1 MFRRKQIFSV
11 VCLATGF
18 FACSSA
24 IVQRSNAIEPNLLT
38 APVESWPGWRGPNR
52 DATTAQR
59 EWPKNL
65 QSEHFQKQWN
75 VSLDRGYSGPIV
87 LEQTVVVTETQ
98 KSKVERVIALDRS
111 TGKSIW
117 TSEWEGAMS
126 VPFFAASNGSWI
138 RSTPITDGSKIY
150 IGGMRD
156 FFVCLDARTGDK
168 IFDVDFTKRFGTEL
182 PGFGQVCSPLLD
194 SGRVYIQS
202 GGGLLCLDATT
213 GETIWRSLVES
224 DAMYGSAF
232 SSPIIATLQG
242 VRQLVVQTRKAL
254 CGIELATGKTL
265 WSQNVEAFRGMN
277 ILTPTVWNDCLFV
290 SSYGGKTQLFAPKLD
305 SSGAWTVSEK
315 WNNKAEAY
323 MSSPV
328 VIGNFLYA
336 HLKNQRA
343 ACFNL
348 NTGEETW
355 RTRPFGKYWSMIT
368 NGKQILALDET
379 GKLLLMNAN
388 PEKFD
393 LVDTREVSDQECW
406 AHIALAGNQVFIRDL
421 TGISLWSW
429 Q

>member
-1 MFRRKQIFSV
+1 
-11 VCLATGF
+11 
-18 FACSSA
+18 
-24 IVQRSNAIEPNLLT
+24 
-38 APVESWPGWRGPNR
+38 
-52 DATTAQR
+52 
-59 EWPKNL
+59 
-65 QSEHFQKQWN
+65 
-75 VSLDRGYSGPIV
+75 LDKSYSGPIIV
-87 LEQTVVVTETQ
+87 GQTIVVTE
-98 KSKVERVIALDRS
+98 SKNSKTERVIALDRS

-117 TSEWEGAMS
+117 TTEWEGAMT

-138 RSTPITDGSKIY
+138 RSTPMTDGSKIY

-156 FFVCLDARTGDK
+156 FFVCLNAQNGEK
-168 IFDVDFTKRFGTEL
+168 VFEVDFAKRFSTEL

-194 SGRVYIQS
+194 NGRIYIQS
-202 GGGLLCLDATT
+202 GGGLLCLDANN
-213 GETIWRSLVES
+213 GETIWRSLVET

-254 CGIELATGKTL
+254 CGVELATGETL

-277 ILTPTVWNDCLFV
+277 ILTPTVWDNSLFV

-305 SSGAWTVSEK
+305 SDGKWSVSER
-315 WNNKAEAY
+315 WSNKAEAY

-328 VIGNFLYA
+328 VIGDFLYA
-336 HLKNQRA
+336 HLKNQRV

-348 NTGEETW
+348 KTGEETW
-355 RTRPFGKYWSMIT
+355 RTRPYGKYWSMIT

-379 GKLLLMNAN
+379 GKLFLINAN

-393 LVDTREVSDQECW
+393 LVDTTEVSDQECW
-406 AHIALAGNQVFIRDL
+406 AHIALAGNQVLIRDL
-421 TGISLWSW
+421 TGMSLWSW

>member
-1 MFRRKQIFSV
+1 MLQRTRLRLDACCIVALLSSFLTI
-11 VCLATGF
+11 ATE
-18 FACSSA
+18 A
-24 IVQRSNAIEPNLLT
+24 NATEPNLL
-38 APVESWPGWRGPNR
+38 AASVESWPGWRGPNR

-59 EWPKNL
+59 QWPQSL
-65 QSEHFQKQWN
+65 QSEHFQKQWR
-75 VSLDRGYSGPIV
+75 VPLDRGYSGPIIV
-87 LEQTVVVTETQ
+87 DQNVIVTET
-98 KSKVERVIALDRS
+98 KDSKMERVIALDRA

-117 TSEWEGAMS
+117 TSEWEGSMT

-150 IGGMRD
+150 VGGMRD
-156 FFVCLDARTGDK
+156 FFVCLDARSGEK
-168 IFDVDFTKRFGTEL
+168 IFDIDFTKRFGTEL

-194 SGRVYIQS
+194 GDRIYIQS
-202 GGGLLCLDATT
+202 GGGLLCLNASS

-242 VRQLVVQTRKAL
+242 VRQLIVQTRKAL
-254 CGIELATGKTL
+254 CGIDMETGKTL

-277 ILTPTVWNDCLFV
+277 ILTPTIWNECLFV
-290 SSYGGKTQLFAPKLD
+290 SSYGGKTQLFAPKLASD
-305 SSGAWTVSEK
+305 GTWTVSEK

-328 VIGNFLYA
+328 VIGDYLYV

-348 NTGEETW
+348 KTGEETW
-355 RTRPFGKYWSMIT
+355 RTRPYGKYWSMIT
-368 NGKQILALDET
+368 NGQQILALDET
-379 GKLLLMNAN
+379 GKLFLINAN

-393 LVDTREVSDQECW
+393 LVDTKEVSDQDCW
-406 AHIALAGNQVFIRDL
+406 AHIAMAGNQVFIRDL
-421 TGISLWSW
+421 AGISLWSW
-429 Q
+429 